1 MSIKSFNESF
11 RRQYQKDT
19 VKKKNS
25 SLYNR
30 IVESVERASKNR
42 GSGQNL
48 SQYEQLIQEAIES
61 STGKNWYDVADVN
74 MQQIL
79 FEESDIKNAAKRLLH
94 INESESAGA
103 GEYEYKG
110 HTVKFNNMGT
120 AQIIDNKTGKLVRS
134 GVSDAEAEEWIDS
147 VTNESLKEE
156 KIPETGEKVR
166 TPRGIFS
173 VTSFKKDELEKQGYG
188 YHHSSDDGKYSIYG
202 NGTDAYAVKNESVR
216 EDTEKTS
223 KGKWVNRG
231 DSGKTHGTFKTKKE
245 AEAQRKAMFARGYKA
260 ESLSPIA
267 TKGITNGLS
276 MNIYSIDNGIDDEVT
291 YGYSDEDKTYTAN
304 IEYKDDGTF
313 FVDKDGTKH
322 NIDDFMRVDEDWTSV
337 YKNFEKIVDKYLP
350 DEDKIQSEVEN
361 LYNQHKGEP
370 DWDKAWE
377 KWNVTDK
384 VDTVDE
390 ALKTNSKKAMDNLK
404 QYIMD
409 NCDPEDYGVSVPSD
423 FAGVA
428 TLILDTFRKEKYSS
442 KEDYRYYHNNERAA
456 FEDWMQ
462 GLPSIFDPGYY
473 YQGSAVEDLGNILEE
488 TDEEKE
494 KYSEEQAENI
504 LTQLI
509 YRELKKAE
517 RKTESKRTKRCGKSL
532 TEMKVTED
540 IDLRDFEFWSGA
552 RDNVKYLTDDELDT
566 IQSILEDSYPDGMS
580 KTDINDFFWFES
592 DTIAEWLGY
601 DNFEQIINRD
611 DDKGVDESCLK
622 NKRKIKEG
630 LTPDK
635 KDYLEEYLF
644 DEYVRSGYFPT
655 YDDINDEVMD
665 LSQYDYDSAVKM
677 VKKVIDNV
685 NLDKNI
691 YDGYLQLHDN
701 YTGWK
706 LDNPDKSDEEFSS
719 LVEDAADQFNII
731 TGEELYLLGRS
742 GRHVCV
748 ELNYDNANNYDELKN
763 TALKLEQWGIDKFNS
778 NTSTDDYD
786 EFDSDLASYYYDES
800 FNRKH
805 RTLRESSDMR
815 KYSQKEL
822 RDLVRDGYA
831 EDITQTDEE
840 TIQDIW
846 HRCNKIGYSTGI
858 YGLNGGL
865 LEDPETGDKYVVIG
879 RGTNLFR
886 LF

>member
-19 VKKKNS
+19 VKKKDS

-48 SQYEQLIQEAIES
+48 SKYEQLIQEAIES

-79 FEESDIKNAAKRLLH
+79 FEEYDIKNAAKRLLH
-94 INESESAGA
+94 ITESEDSYA
-103 GEYEYKG
+103 GEYQYKG
-110 HTVKFNNMGT
+110 HTIKFNNMGT
-120 AQIIDNKTGKLVRS
+120 AQVIDNKTGKLVRS

-147 VTNESLKEE
+147 VTNESLKE
-156 KIPETGEKVR
+156 
-166 TPRGIFS
+166 
-173 VTSFKKDELEKQGYG
+173 
-188 YHHSSDDGKYSIYG
+188 
-202 NGTDAYAVKNESVR
+202 
-216 EDTEKTS
+216 DTEKTS

-231 DSGKTHGTFKTKKE
+231 DSGETHGTFKTKKE
-245 AEAQRKAMFARGYKA
+245 ADAQRKAMFARGY
-260 ESLSPIA
+260 
-267 TKGITNGLS
+267 N
-276 MNIYSIDNGIDDEVT
+276 
-291 YGYSDEDKTYTAN
+291 
-304 IEYKDDGTF
+304 
-313 FVDKDGTKH
+313 
-322 NIDDFMRVDEDWTSV
+322 EDWTSA

-350 DEDKIQSEVEN
+350 DEDKIQSEVEK

-377 KWNVTDK
+377 KWNITDK

-409 NCDPEDYGVSVPSD
+409 NCTPEDYGVSVPSD
-423 FAGVA
+423 FSGVA

-462 GLPSIFDPGYY
+462 GLPSIFNPGYY

-494 KYSEEQAENI
+494 KYSEEQAKNL

-552 RDNVKYLTDDELDT
+552 RDNVKYLTDNELDT

-580 KTDINDFFWFES
+580 KTDINDFFWFED

-611 DDKGVDESCLK
+611 DDKGV
-622 NKRKIKEG
+622 G
-630 LTPDK
+630 
-635 KDYLEEYLF
+635 
-644 DEYVRSGYFPT
+644 
-655 YDDINDEVMD
+655 
-665 LSQYDYDSAVKM
+665 
-677 VKKVIDNV
+677 
-685 NLDKNI
+685 
-691 YDGYLQLHDN
+691 
-701 YTGWK
+701 
-706 LDNPDKSDEEFSS
+706 
-719 LVEDAADQFNII
+719 
-731 TGEELYLLGRS
+731 
-742 GRHVCV
+742 
-748 ELNYDNANNYDELKN
+748 
-763 TALKLEQWGIDKFNS
+763 
-778 NTSTDDYD
+778 
-786 EFDSDLASYYYDES
+786 ES
-800 FNRKH
+800 FNGKH
-805 RTLRESSDMR
+805 RVLRESSGMR

-831 EDITQTDEE
+831 EDITQDDEE

-846 HRCNKIGYSTGI
+846 RRCDKIGYSRGV

-865 LEDPETGDKYVVIG
+865 LEDPKTGNKYVVIG
-879 RGTNLFR
+879 RSTNLFR